1 EPHAGSRLQH
11 HPADLRGGDRG
22 RAGAGLWRHRRR
34 VPAGLCRNARRVRLV
49 GAAQAAAALAAVQGG
64 IGAGAGANRIQAHG
78 ELRHPRDRAARPSD
92 RYIQGGVHMS
102 TPLMN
107 SPAARTIGLYI
118 ALVVLIVA
126 VMVYAGVP
134 YTTRMLVEAAAYA
147 LIALGLNIQWGYGG
161 LFNFGIMG
169 FLMVGGAS
177 VVFVSYPLNMKF
189 WNSVGPMLLGRAIL
203 AAIIGALIIVTAR
216 QAHRIGIT
224 GGRKLALTVIAWAI
238 AYVLFRSQMDPAANF
253 IEHNVDFIGG
263 LGLPAVVGWAFGGL
277 VAAGIAWVIGRIC
290 LGLRTDYLAIA
301 TIGISE
307 ILRALIKNMQW
318 LDRGTLTVSPL
329 PWPLPLP
336 QDYQAKGVDTMS
348 ALIYARGGFLILVA
362 AIVAVVMLL
371 LIRAYGGPW
380 GRMMRAIRDNYIA
393 ADSMGKDVTKR
404 QLEIFVLG
412 SVLMGIGGAVLVS
425 FAQIL
430 DPNSYQPINHTFL
443 IWVMIIVG
451 GAGNNWGALFGAV

>member
-1 EPHAGSRLQH
+1 
-11 HPADLRGGDRG
+11 
-22 RAGAGLWRHRRR
+22 
-34 VPAGLCRNARRVRLV
+34 
-49 GAAQAAAALAAVQGG
+49 
-64 IGAGAGANRIQAHG
+64 
-78 ELRHPRDRAARPSD
+78 
-92 RYIQGGVHMS
+92 MS

-203 AAIIGALIIVTAR
+203 AAIIGALIIVAAR

-263 LGLPAVVGWAFGGL
+263 LGLPAVVGWAALGESLTPVQLTGMALALGATVAGQLVPGGK
-277 VAAGIAWVIGRIC
+277 G
-290 LGLRTDYLAIA
+290 
-301 TIGISE
+301 
-307 ILRALIKNMQW
+307 
-318 LDRGTLTVSPL
+318 GT
-329 PWPLPLP
+329 
-336 QDYQAKGVDTMS
+336 
-348 ALIYARGGFLILVA
+348 AR
-362 AIVAVVMLL
+362 
-371 LIRAYGGPW
+371 
-380 GRMMRAIRDNYIA
+380 
-393 ADSMGKDVTKR
+393 
-404 QLEIFVLG
+404 
-412 SVLMGIGGAVLVS
+412 SVPV
-425 FAQIL
+425 
-430 DPNSYQPINHTFL
+430 
-443 IWVMIIVG
+443 
-451 GAGNNWGALFGAV
+451 AGNKAPRNPAKAAEPALRR